1 MVLRAY
7 GLPGACR
14 RSRLLVEQAKEQRA
28 IRSKSFLAIGLR
40 LVAAGGANDQPHGY
54 GRSRPPVDSL
64 DDRDRGLQSK
74 DLTNASD
81 AMARELLADEKL
93 RKSDN
98 QWLMVVMPVEDRT
111 TGRRCGRNYDI
122 FIERLRTELGIK
134 GQGSVQLVENKAKV
148 GQIRDKE
155 LDDRGR
161 GMARSQ
167 PDYALYGK
175 VYDFPNRGTNYF
187 LFEFVV
193 TDIHTGLQVWTNRY
207 EVKVAR

>member
-1 MVLRAY
+1 MLT
-7 GLPGACR
+7 LPGECG
-14 RSRLLVEQAKEQRA
+14 RSRLWSGELQEQTPMRF
-28 IRSKSFLAIGLR
+28 KSFLAIGL
-40 LVAAGGANDQPHGY
+40 LVLATGCSNDQPHGY
-54 GRSRPPVDSL
+54 GRSRPAVDSL

-74 DLTNASD
+74 DLTNASE
-81 AMARELLADEKL
+81 AMARDLLQDERF

-111 TGRRCGRNYDI
+111 AERRCGRNYDI

-161 GMARSQ
+161 GMSRRQ

-175 VYDFPNRGTNYF
+175 VYDFPNRGTNYY

-193 TDIHTGLQVWTNRY
+193 TDIHTGLQAWTNRY